1 MPTPTEQ
8 FYKDEIASLTSK
20 EKALQR
26 KSNIY
31 VACKLILFC
40 CIIASIW
47 YTVGNKGNVPGF
59 ISIAIS
65 VILYVAALKADAILN
80 RKIRDLQS
88 RRKVCEN
95 ELSYFRND
103 FSPFEDGT
111 EFIDPHHKYSYDL
124 DIFGPESLFNRI
136 NRTVTLKGKEML
148 ARKLTDLPS
157 DTDIIHKRQEA
168 VKELAALPQW
178 RIKFHSNRHIG
189 KELDRLADV
198 IAKPIQ
204 GNLFMKDPVPQ
215 ILSIVTVLSLAG
227 WLTGFVSPIVFCSLF
242 VLQHLITFFSG
253 RRTDRMIQF
262 TDSLYKECR
271 RYTDILKDIE
281 TAGFKSEL
289 LIKSRQCL
297 FDDGTGSLKAFD
309 HLSRILNLY
318 DQRGNFLLY
327 LLFNG
332 TIMYDI
338 MVSKMFFKW
347 ISKYGSHITGW
358 TDSIAE
364 IDALASFGTYV
375 FNNPDNTY
383 GEILAAS
390 SGTIIETS
398 DIVHPFLS
406 GRNGVPNSFTLK
418 RDNLAIVTGANMAGK
433 STFLRTIGVSFI
445 LATNGAAVCAR
456 KFAFVP
462 VSLFSSMRTADNL
475 SKDTSYFQAELSRLR
490 LMLEYVKSHTYTL
503 VILDEI
509 LKGTNS
515 SDKLKGS
522 MIILEELSR
531 HEVSGIIATHD
542 LGITDLENRYPD
554 KFLNYCFEIE
564 LSDTIRFSY
573 KISRGVARNMNASHL
588 IEIMLD
594 KI

>member
-1 MPTPTEQ
+1 MKSPEQ
-8 FYKDEIASLTSK
+8 FYKDEISSLTSQ
-20 EKALQR
+20 EQALSR

-31 VACKLILFC
+31 VAGKLLFFG
-40 CIIASIW
+40 CIIASVW
-47 YTVGNKGNVPGF
+47 YTIGNKGNVPGY
-59 ISIAIS
+59 ISIA
-65 VILYVAALKADAILN
+65 VTVVLYIAALKADAVLN
-80 RKIRDLQS
+80 KKIRCLQS
-88 RRKVCEN
+88 KKKVCEN

-111 EFIDPHHKYSYDL
+111 EFIDLHHEYSYDL

-148 ARKLTDLPS
+148 AGKLTDLPS

-215 ILSIVTVLSLAG
+215 VLSIVTVLSLAG
-227 WLTGFVSPIVFCSLF
+227 WIAGFVSPIVFCSLF
-242 VLQHLITFFSG
+242 VLQHLVTFFSG
-253 RRTDRMIQF
+253 RRTARMIQF

-281 TAGFKSEL
+281 TAGFRSEL
-289 LIKSRQCL
+289 LIKSRQSL

-309 HLSRILNLY
+309 RLSRILNLY
-318 DQRGNFLLY
+318 DQRGNFLFY
-327 LLFNG
+327 ILFNG

-338 MVSKMFFKW
+338 TVSKLLFRW
-347 ISKYGSHITGW
+347 ISKYGTYISGW
-358 TDSIAE
+358 ADSIAE
-364 IDALASFGTYV
+364 IDALTSFGTYV

-383 GEILAAS
+383 GKILAAS
-390 SGTIIETS
+390 SGTIIEAS
-398 DIVHPFLS
+398 DIVHPFQ
-406 GRNGVPNSFTLK
+406 
-418 RDNLAIVTGANMAGK
+418 RDNIAIVTGANMAGK

-445 LATNGAAVCAR
+445 LAANGAAVCAR
-456 KFAFVP
+456 RFAFVP

-515 SDKLKGS
+515 GDKLKGS
-522 MIILEELSR
+522 LLILEEVSR
-531 HEVSGIIATHD
+531 HDVSGIIATHD

-554 KFLNYCFEIE
+554 KFLNYCFEIG

-588 IEIMLD
+588 IEIMLE

>member
-1 MPTPTEQ
+1 
-8 FYKDEIASLTSK
+8 
-20 EKALQR
+20 
-26 KSNIY
+26 
-31 VACKLILFC
+31 
-40 CIIASIW
+40 
-47 YTVGNKGNVPGF
+47 
-59 ISIAIS
+59 
-65 VILYVAALKADAILN
+65 
-80 RKIRDLQS
+80 
-88 RRKVCEN
+88 
-95 ELSYFRND
+95 
-103 FSPFEDGT
+103 
-111 EFIDPHHKYSYDL
+111 
-124 DIFGPESLFNRI
+124 
-136 NRTVTLKGKEML
+136 ML
-148 ARKLTDLPS
+148 AGKLTDLPS

-227 WLTGFVSPIVFCSLF
+227 WIAGFVSPIIFCALF
-242 VLQHLITFFSG
+242 MLQHLVIFFSG
-253 RRTDRMIQF
+253 KRTGRMIQI

-271 RYTDILKDIE
+271 RYTDILKDIQ

-309 HLSRILNLY
+309 RLSRVLNLY
-318 DQRGNFLLY
+318 DQRGNFLFY
-327 LLFNG
+327 FLFNG

-338 MVSKMFFKW
+338 TVSKLLFRW
-347 ISKYGSHITGW
+347 ISKYGTYISGW

-364 IDALASFGTYV
+364 IDALTSFGTYV

-390 SGTIIETS
+390 SGTIIEAS

-406 GRNGVPNSFTLK
+406 GRNGIPNSFTLK
-418 RDNLAIVTGANMAGK
+418 RDNIAIVTGANMAGK

-445 LATNGAAVCAR
+445 LAANGAAVCAR
-456 KFAFVP
+456 RFAFVP

-490 LMLEYVKSHTYTL
+490 QMLEHIRSHTYTL

-515 SDKLKGS
+515 GDKLKGS
-522 MIILEELSR
+522 LLILEEVSR
-531 HEVSGIIATHD
+531 HDVSGIIATHD

-554 KFLNYCFEIE
+554 KFLNYCFEIG

-573 KISRGVARNMNASHL
+573 KISRGVACNMNASHL
-588 IEIMLD
+588 IEIMLE

>member
-1 MPTPTEQ
+1 MKSPEQ
-8 FYKDEIASLTSK
+8 FYKDEISSLTSQ
-20 EKALQR
+20 EQALSR

-31 VACKLILFC
+31 VAGKLLFFG
-40 CIIASIW
+40 CIIASVW
-47 YTVGNKGNVPGF
+47 YTIGNKGNVPGY
-59 ISIAIS
+59 ISIA
-65 VILYVAALKADAILN
+65 VTVVLYIAALKADAVLN
-80 RKIRDLQS
+80 KKIRCLQS
-88 RRKVCEN
+88 KKKVCEN

-111 EFIDPHHKYSYDL
+111 EFIDLHHEYSYDL

-148 ARKLTDLPS
+148 AGKLTDLPS

-215 ILSIVTVLSLAG
+215 VLSIVTVLSLAG
-227 WLTGFVSPIVFCSLF
+227 WIAGFVSPIVFCSLF
-242 VLQHLITFFSG
+242 VLQHLVTFFSG
-253 RRTDRMIQF
+253 RRTARMIQF
-262 TDSLYKECR
+262 TYSLYKECR

-281 TAGFKSEL
+281 TAGFRSEL
-289 LIKSRQCL
+289 LIKSRQSL

-309 HLSRILNLY
+309 RLSRILNLY
-318 DQRGNFLLY
+318 DQRGNFLFY
-327 LLFNG
+327 ILFNG

-338 MVSKMFFKW
+338 TVSKLLFRW
-347 ISKYGSHITGW
+347 ISKYGTYISGW
-358 TDSIAE
+358 ADSIAE
-364 IDALASFGTYV
+364 IDALTSFGTYV

-390 SGTIIETS
+390 SGTIIEAS

-406 GRNGVPNSFTLK
+406 GRNGIPNSFTLK
-418 RDNLAIVTGANMAGK
+418 RDNIAIVTGANMAGK

-445 LATNGAAVCAR
+445 LAANGAAVCAR
-456 KFAFVP
+456 RFAFVP

-515 SDKLKGS
+515 GDKLKGS
-522 MIILEELSR
+522 LLILEEVSR
-531 HEVSGIIATHD
+531 HDVSGIIATHD
-542 LGITDLENRYPD
+542 LGITDLE
-554 KFLNYCFEIE
+554 
-564 LSDTIRFSY
+564 TGIRTS
-573 KISRGVARNMNASHL
+573 S
-588 IEIMLD
+588 
-594 KI
+594 

>member
-1 MPTPTEQ
+1 MKSPEQ

>member
-1 MPTPTEQ
+1 MKSPEQ

-124 DIFGPESLFNRI
+124 DVFGPESLFNRI

-456 KFAFVP
+456 EFAFVP

>member
-1 MPTPTEQ
+1 MKSPEQ

-227 WLTGFVSPIVFCSLF
+227 WIAGFVSPIVFCSLF
-242 VLQHLITFFSG
+242 VLQHLVTFFSG
-253 RRTDRMIQF
+253 RRTARMIQF

>member
-1 MPTPTEQ
+1 MKSPEQ

-111 EFIDPHHKYSYDL
+111 EFIDLHHEYSYDL

>member
-1 MPTPTEQ
+1 MKSPEQ

-124 DIFGPESLFNRI
+124 DVFGPESLFNRI

-148 ARKLTDLPS
+148 VRKLTDLPS

>member
-1 MPTPTEQ
+1 MKSPEQ

-65 VILYVAALKADAILN
+65 VILYVATLKADTILN

-95 ELSYFRND
+95 ELSYFHND

-124 DIFGPESLFNRI
+124 DVFGPESLFNRI

-227 WLTGFVSPIVFCSLF
+227 WIAGFVSPIIFCALF
-242 VLQHLITFFSG
+242 MLQHLVIFFSG
-253 RRTDRMIQF
+253 RRTARMIQF

-297 FDDGTGSLKAFD
+297 FDDGTGSLKALD
-309 HLSRILNLY
+309 RLSRILNLY

-390 SGTIIETS
+390 SGTIIEAS

-445 LATNGAAVCAR
+445 LAANGATVCAR
-456 KFAFVP
+456 RFAFVP
-462 VSLFSSMRTADNL
+462 VSLFSSMR
-475 SKDTSYFQAELSRLR
+475 
-490 LMLEYVKSHTYTL
+490 
-503 VILDEI
+503 
-509 LKGTNS
+509 KGTNS

-522 MIILEELSR
+522 LLILEELSR

-542 LGITDLENRYPD
+542 LGITDLGNRYPD
-554 KFLNYCFEIE
+554 KFLNYCFEIG

>member
-1 MPTPTEQ
+1 MKSPEQ

-47 YTVGNKGNVPGF
+47 YIVGNKGNVPGF

-65 VILYVAALKADAILN
+65 VILYIATLKADTILN

-95 ELSYFRND
+95 ELSYFHND

-111 EFIDPHHKYSYDL
+111 EFINLHHEYSYDL
-124 DIFGPESLFNRI
+124 DVFGPESLFNRI

-148 ARKLTDLPS
+148 AGKLTDLPS

>member
-1 MPTPTEQ
+1 MKSPEQ

-65 VILYVAALKADAILN
+65 VILYIATLKADTILN

-95 ELSYFRND
+95 ELSYFRNN

-111 EFIDPHHKYSYDL
+111 EFIDLHHEYSYDL

-148 ARKLTDLPS
+148 AGKLTDLPS

-227 WLTGFVSPIVFCSLF
+227 WIAGFVSPIVFCSLF
-242 VLQHLITFFSG
+242 VLQHLVTFFSG
-253 RRTDRMIQF
+253 RRTARMIQF

>member
-1 MPTPTEQ
+1 MKSPEQ

-65 VILYVAALKADAILN
+65 VILYIAALKADTILN

-111 EFIDPHHKYSYDL
+111 EFIDLHHEYSYDL

-148 ARKLTDLPS
+148 AGKLTDLPS

>member
-1 MPTPTEQ
+1 MKSPEQ

-124 DIFGPESLFNRI
+124 DVFGPESLFNRI

-383 GEILAAS
+383 GEILAAP

>member
-1 MPTPTEQ
+1 MKSPEQ

-65 VILYVAALKADAILN
+65 VILYIAALKADTILN

-111 EFIDPHHKYSYDL
+111 EFIDLHHEYSYDL

>member
-1 MPTPTEQ
+1 MKSPEQ

-124 DIFGPESLFNRI
+124 DVFGPESLFNRI

-157 DTDIIHKRQEA
+157 DTDIIHKRQKA

-204 GNLFMKDPVPQ
+204 GNRTGQTGRCNSKADTRKSIYERSCSADTLHCNCPV
-215 ILSIVTVLSLAG
+215 SRRVVN
-227 WLTGFVSPIVFCSLF
+227 WFCL
-242 VLQHLITFFSG
+242 
-253 RRTDRMIQF
+253 
-262 TDSLYKECR
+262 
-271 RYTDILKDIE
+271 
-281 TAGFKSEL
+281 
-289 LIKSRQCL
+289 
-297 FDDGTGSLKAFD
+297 
-309 HLSRILNLY
+309 
-318 DQRGNFLLY
+318 
-327 LLFNG
+327 
-332 TIMYDI
+332 
-338 MVSKMFFKW
+338 
-347 ISKYGSHITGW
+347 
-358 TDSIAE
+358 TDSILFL
-364 IDALASFGTYV
+364 ICAS
-375 FNNPDNTY
+375 
-383 GEILAAS
+383 
-390 SGTIIETS
+390 
-398 DIVHPFLS
+398 
-406 GRNGVPNSFTLK
+406 
-418 RDNLAIVTGANMAGK
+418 
-433 STFLRTIGVSFI
+433 
-445 LATNGAAVCAR
+445 
-456 KFAFVP
+456 
-462 VSLFSSMRTADNL
+462 
-475 SKDTSYFQAELSRLR
+475 TSYHFLFR
-490 LMLEYVKSHTYTL
+490 K
-503 VILDEI
+503 
-509 LKGTNS
+509 
-515 SDKLKGS
+515 
-522 MIILEELSR
+522 
-531 HEVSGIIATHD
+531 
-542 LGITDLENRYPD
+542 TD
-554 KFLNYCFEIE
+554 
-564 LSDTIRFSY
+564 
-573 KISRGVARNMNASHL
+573 
-588 IEIMLD
+588 
-594 KI
+594 

>member
-1 MPTPTEQ
+1 MKHPEQ
-8 FYKDEIASLTSK
+8 FYKDEIAFLTSR
-20 EKALQR
+20 EKSLQR

-65 VILYVAALKADAILN
+65 VILYVAALKADAIIN

-111 EFIDPHHKYSYDL
+111 EFIDLHHEYSYDL
-124 DIFGPESLFNRI
+124 DIFGPDSLFNRI
-136 NRTVTLKGKEML
+136 NRTVTLKGKENL
-148 ARKLTDLPS
+148 AGKLTDLPS
-157 DTDIIHKRQEA
+157 DTDIILKRQEA
-168 VKELAALPQW
+168 IKELAALPQW
-178 RIKFHSNRHIG
+178 RIKFLSNRHIG
-189 KELDRLADV
+189 KELDHLADV
-198 IAKPIQ
+198 IAKPIR

-215 ILSIVTVLSLAG
+215 ILSIITVLSLAG
-227 WLTGFVSPIVFCSLF
+227 WVTGYVSPIIFCFLF
-242 VLQHLITFFSG
+242 AIQHLVIFFSG
-253 RRTDRMIQF
+253 KRTGRMVLI
-262 TDSLYKECR
+262 TDSLYKECS
-271 RYTDILKDIE
+271 RYMDILKDIQ
-281 TAGFKSEL
+281 TADFKSEL
-289 LIKSRQCL
+289 LSKSRQSL
-297 FDDGTGSLKAFD
+297 FNDGTGSLKALG
-309 HLSRILNLY
+309 HLSQILNLY
-318 DQRGNFLLY
+318 DMRGNFLLY
-327 LLFNG
+327 LLLNG

-347 ISKYGSHITGW
+347 ISRYGSHITGW
-358 TDSIAE
+358 TDKIAE

-375 FNNPDNTY
+375 FNNPDNKY
-383 GEILAAS
+383 GEILDAP
-390 SGTIIETS
+390 SGTIIEAS

-406 GRNGVPNSFTLK
+406 GRNGVPNSFALK
-418 RDNLAIVTGANMAGK
+418 RSNIAIVTGANMAGK

-445 LATNGAAVCAR
+445 LAANGVAVCAR
-456 KFAFVP
+456 RFAFVP
-462 VSLFSSMRTADNL
+462 ISLFSSMRTVDNL

-490 LMLEYVKSHTYTL
+490 QMLEHVKSHTYTL

-522 MIILEELSR
+522 LLILEELSR
-531 HEVSGIIATHD
+531 HDVSGIIATHD
-542 LGITDLENRYPD
+542 LGITDLENLYPD
-554 KFLNYCFEIE
+554 RFLNYCFEIG

-573 KISRGVARNMNASHL
+573 KISRGIARNMNASHL
-588 IEIMLD
+588 IKIMLD

>member
-1 MPTPTEQ
+1 MKSPEQ

-111 EFIDPHHKYSYDL
+111 EFIDLHHEYSYDL

-227 WLTGFVSPIVFCSLF
+227 WIAGFVSPIVFCSLF
-242 VLQHLITFFSG
+242 VLQHLVTFFSG
-253 RRTDRMIQF
+253 RRTARMIQF

-347 ISKYGSHITGW
+347 ISKYGSHIIGW

-515 SDKLKGS
+515 GDKLKGS
-522 MIILEELSR
+522 LLILEELSR

>member
-1 MPTPTEQ
+1 MKSPEQ

-124 DIFGPESLFNRI
+124 DVFGPESLFNRI

-281 TAGFKSEL
+281 TAGFRSEL
-289 LIKSRQCL
+289 LIKSRQSL

-309 HLSRILNLY
+309 RLSRILNLY
-318 DQRGNFLLY
+318 DQRGNFLFY
-327 LLFNG
+327 FLFNG

-338 MVSKMFFKW
+338 TVSKLLFRW
-347 ISKYGSHITGW
+347 ISKYGTYISGW
-358 TDSIAE
+358 TDNIAE

-390 SGTIIETS
+390 SGTIIEAS

-445 LATNGAAVCAR
+445 LGANGAAVCAR
-456 KFAFVP
+456 QFAFVP

-522 MIILEELSR
+522 LLILEELSR

-554 KFLNYCFEIE
+554 KFLNYCFEIG

-588 IEIMLD
+588 IEIMLE

>member
-1 MPTPTEQ
+1 MKSPEQ

-124 DIFGPESLFNRI
+124 DVFGPESLFNRI

-227 WLTGFVSPIVFCSLF
+227 WIAGFVSPIVFCSLF
-242 VLQHLITFFSG
+242 VLQHLVTFFSG

>member
-1 MPTPTEQ
+1 MKSPEQ
-8 FYKDEIASLTSK
+8 FYTSEITSLTSR

-65 VILYVAALKADAILN
+65 VILYIATLKADTILN

-95 ELSYFRND
+95 ELSYFRNN

-111 EFIDPHHKYSYDL
+111 EFIDLHHEYSYDL

-148 ARKLTDLPS
+148 AGKLTDLPS

-242 VLQHLITFFSG
+242 LLQHLVTFLSG
-253 RRTDRMIQF
+253 RRTARMIQA

-281 TAGFKSEL
+281 TAGFRSEL
-289 LIKSRQCL
+289 LIKSRQSL

-309 HLSRILNLY
+309 RLSRILNLY

-347 ISKYGSHITGW
+347 ISKYGTYITGW

-390 SGTIIETS
+390 SGTIIDAS

-406 GRNGVPNSFTLK
+406 GKNGVPNSFTLK
-418 RDNLAIVTGANMAGK
+418 RDNIAIVTGANMAGK

-445 LATNGAAVCAR
+445 LAANGAAVCAR
-456 KFAFVP
+456 RFAFVP

-490 LMLEYVKSHTYTL
+490 QMLEHIRSHTYTL

-522 MIILEELSR
+522 LLILEELSR

-542 LGITDLENRYPD
+542 LGITDLEKQYPD
-554 KFLNYCFEIE
+554 KFLNYCFEIG

-573 KISRGVARNMNASHL
+573 KISRGVAHNMNASHL
-588 IEIMLD
+588 IEIMLE

>member
-1 MPTPTEQ
+1 MKSPEQ
-8 FYKDEIASLTSK
+8 FYKDEISSLTSQ
-20 EKALQR
+20 EQALSR

-31 VACKLILFC
+31 VAGKLLFFG
-40 CIIASIW
+40 CIIASVW
-47 YTVGNKGNVPGF
+47 YTIGNKGNVPGY
-59 ISIAIS
+59 ISIA
-65 VILYVAALKADAILN
+65 VTVVLYIAALKADAVLN
-80 RKIRDLQS
+80 KKIRCLQS
-88 RRKVCEN
+88 KKKVCEN

-111 EFIDPHHKYSYDL
+111 EFINLHHEYSYDL
-124 DIFGPESLFNRI
+124 DVFGPESLFNRI

-157 DTDIIHKRQEA
+157 DTDIIHKKQEA

-227 WLTGFVSPIVFCSLF
+227 WIAGFVSPIVFCSLF
-242 VLQHLITFFSG
+242 VLQHLVTFFSG
-253 RRTDRMIQF
+253 RRTARMIQF

-281 TAGFKSEL
+281 TAGFRSEL

-309 HLSRILNLY
+309 RLSRILNLY
-318 DQRGNFLLY
+318 DQRGNFLFY
-327 LLFNG
+327 ILFNG

-338 MVSKMFFKW
+338 TVSKLLFRW
-347 ISKYGSHITGW
+347 ISKYGTYISGW
-358 TDSIAE
+358 TDNIAE
-364 IDALASFGTYV
+364 IDALTSFGTYV

-383 GEILAAS
+383 GEILDS
-390 SGTIIETS
+390 PSGTIIEAS

-406 GRNGVPNSFTLK
+406 GRNGIPNSFTLK
-418 RDNLAIVTGANMAGK
+418 RDNIAIVTGANMAGK
-433 STFLRTIGVSFI
+433 ST
-445 LATNGAAVCAR
+445 
-456 KFAFVP
+456 
-462 VSLFSSMRTADNL
+462 FSSMRTADNL

-490 LMLEYVKSHTYTL
+490 QMLEHIRSHTYTL

-515 SDKLKGS
+515 GDKLKGS
-522 MIILEELSR
+522 LLILEELSR

-542 LGITDLENRYPD
+542 LGITDLENRYPG
-554 KFLNYCFEIE
+554 KFLNYCFEIG
-564 LSDTIRFSY
+564 LSDTIQFSY
-573 KISRGVARNMNASHL
+573 KISRGVAHNMNASHL
-588 IEIMLD
+588 IEIMLE

>member
-1 MPTPTEQ
+1 MKSPEQ

-124 DIFGPESLFNRI
+124 DVFGPESLFNRI